1 MAPRQKSKVR
11 KTVILKPPPLPNWQA
26 LLTPV
31 VANTFQD
38 LGISVALWV
47 TGVFW
52 HPIHVIPNVIA
63 FETEN
68 RVEDRR
74 KPYNDSCFA
83 RVRREKKV
91 VHGEF
96 AGFHDV
102 FAPIQDESGV
112 RAIFVAGPIAI
123 ARPTSADLLQR
134 WYALSGSQGRLG
146 DPVFAQY
153 ISTTLA
159 TLTLEGP
166 LFAAFERLMAC
177 FVGLVS
183 GQGAPE
189 VLAAESAD
197 LREKLLE
204 ARAAERHWETV
215 RSMVN
220 ERTAHTWFAFDQSQP
235 LARMGLNRVPEQVVV
250 GLLLG
255 SADAADPIDDVLR
268 RNAFQ
273 RACVATARKLGDML
287 CGQVGDH
294 GVVFLVDYVGSASST
309 RAKLTDLATRA
320 AQTARRFGLR
330 LHVGISQGAD
340 SGLPARYRAAL
351 AAAEMALSQGRSIV
365 YGEPRS
371 EHSMRDLRKLRAKL
385 GESLGEHVNLLSPR
399 FDRYVE
405 AVLVNSGYR
414 PEQVRSQLDA
424 GLERMASRCSRPER
438 WTKKASTPCAPPWTC
453 GRKRENRHGSGG
465 ALPDLG
471 FRHSRRDAEPDTQ
484 PPRSR
489 HPSCAR
495 VHARARGRAFDPSAS
510 CARRGLCAGLLWQ
523 ALQQERRSD
532 LRALPTTTARR
543 TRQTD
548 ARRHTAQHRRREPA
562 LWFQEPDVLSPRVQ
576 ESGGNDADRV
586 SGAGTV
592 TPLRGG
598 LSVITDRG
606 RAPLAGPWWT
616 ASMLLPSGSRRKA
629 A

>member
-1 MAPRQKSKVR
+1 MARRHKSKLR
-11 KTVILKPPPLPNWQA
+11 KPVVLKPPPLPNWQA

-38 LGISVALWV
+38 LGVSVALWV

-63 FETEN
+63 FESEN
-68 RVEDRR
+68 GVEERR
-74 KPYNDSCFA
+74 KPYNDSSFA

-91 VHGEF
+91 FHGEF

-102 FAPIQDESGV
+102 FAPIQDETGV

-134 WYALSGSQGRLG
+134 WYALSGSQGRLT
-146 DPVFAQY
+146 DPVFAHY
-153 ISTTLA
+153 LSTTLA

-177 FVGLVS
+177 FVGLVG

-220 ERTAHTWFAFDQSQP
+220 ERTAHTWFAFDQSQQ
-235 LARMGLNRVPEQVVV
+235 LARIGLHRVPEQVVV
-250 GLLLG
+250 GLVLG
-255 SADAADPIDDVLR
+255 SADTEDPIDDVLR

-294 GVVFLVDYVGSASST
+294 GVVFLVDYVGSAAST

-320 AQTARRFGLR
+320 AQVARRFGLR
-330 LHVGISQGAD
+330 LHVGISQGAQ
-340 SGLPARYRAAL
+340 SGLPARYHAAL
-351 AAAEMALSQGRSIV
+351 AAAEMALSQGRSLV

-371 EHSMRDLRKLRAKL
+371 EHSMRDLRKLRSKL
-385 GESLGEHVNLLSPR
+385 GESLGEQVNLLSPR

-414 PEQVRSQLDA
+414 PEQIRSQLDA
-424 GLERMASRCSRPER
+424 GLERIAEPLLA
-438 WTKKASTPCAPPWTC
+438 T
-453 GRKRENRHGSGG
+453 G
-465 ALPDLG
+465 ALEEKSFDAMCTAMERSAEGAKTVTDLVALYRALVSDIQG
-471 FRHSRRDAEPDTQ
+471 TIQSPTHSRRERGTRRALAFMREHAGEPLTRAQ
-484 PPRSR
+484 
-489 HPSCAR
+489 
-495 VHARARGRAFDPSAS
+495 VARAAGYAPDYFGKLFSKNEGVTFERSLQQLRIARAKQMLGGTQLSIDGVSQLSGFKSRVYFHRAFKKAVGMTPIEFRERGR
-510 CARRGLCAGLLWQ
+510 
-523 ALQQERRSD
+523 
-532 LRALPTTTARR
+532 
-543 TRQTD
+543 
-548 ARRHTAQHRRREPA
+548 
-562 LWFQEPDVLSPRVQ
+562 
-576 ESGGNDADRV
+576 
-586 SGAGTV
+586 
-592 TPLRGG
+592 
-598 LSVITDRG
+598 
-606 RAPLAGPWWT
+606 
-616 ASMLLPSGSRRKA
+616 
-629 A
+629 